1 MRQNKGSPYLWR
13 EIARILFLLALTFG
27 LVGCKDPFEGQSHL
41 SDDQLIAN
49 FREHTAD
56 FERLREMVLDDKRLT
71 RVDED
76 WTAPTDPTTIGV
88 TAERIAEYRA
98 LFKKLG
104 LARGFSA
111 GLDRREIEL
120 WASAQGWVAH
130 GSHKGYVYTASVPEN
145 LDTGLDQYSSRER
158 PLESGYRRIEG
169 NWYLYFYGD

>member
-1 MRQNKGSPYLWR
+1 
-13 EIARILFLLALTFG
+13 
-27 LVGCKDPFEGQSHL
+27 
-41 SDDQLIAN
+41 
-49 FREHTAD
+49 
-56 FERLREMVLDDKRLT
+56 MVLDDKRLT

-76 WTAPTDPTTIGV
+76 WTAPEDPTTIGV

-130 GSHKGYVYTASVPEN
+130 GSHKGYVYTARVPES
-145 LDTGLDQYSSRER
+145 LDTDLDQYSSRER
-158 PLESGYRRIEG
+158 PLGSGYRRIEG
-169 NWYLYFYGD
+169 NRYLYFYGD